1 MTRILIAIITLAAL
15 GAVSGCATKPEQSFR
30 NDQRAGTDLS
40 PYRTIPAAI
49 QCDDCRYEPAR

>member
-15 GAVSGCATKPEQSFR
+15 GALGGCATKQELTMR
-30 NDQRAGTDLS
+30 NDPRVGTDFS